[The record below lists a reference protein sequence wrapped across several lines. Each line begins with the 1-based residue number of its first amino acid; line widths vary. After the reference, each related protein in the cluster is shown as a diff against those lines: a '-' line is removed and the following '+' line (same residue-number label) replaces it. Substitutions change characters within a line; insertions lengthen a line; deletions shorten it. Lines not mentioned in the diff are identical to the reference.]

1 MIEFLFQAVE
11 HWFKME
17 QHQQKIKLF
26 ENIVRAHKKKVD
38 INSQTL
44 RFNRTLAMFENSPK
58 STSSSSGGN
67 IFAF

>member
-1 MIEFLFQAVE
+1 
-11 HWFKME
+11 ME

-26 ENIVRAHKKKVD
+26 ENIVRAHKKKVE